1 MKYRKKPVVVEAI
14 KWDGLNVSE
23 IKDFCGKAVRI
34 VIYDSAWK
42 ARVLGA
48 KADIFIDTLEGSHHA
63 SVGDYIIKGVN
74 GEFYPCKPDIFEKT
88 YEEYIPDN
96 PHDVPTTI
104 VTPNVLDKEASD
116 GQ

>member
-1 MKYRKKPVVVEAI
+1 MYRKKPVVVEAI

-34 VIYDSAWK
+34 AIYDSAWK

-48 KADIFIDTLEGSHHA
+48 KADIFIVTLEGTQHA

-88 YEEYIPDN
+88 YEECVPDN
-96 PHDVPTTI
+96 PYEIPTAI

-116 GQ
+116 EQ